1 MRIIFLPVVWLAK
14 IINSFCNY
22 LPEDEDPSEGIPQGT
37 PFGNLPE
44 NYRCPLCNAGKEYV
58 RPLF

>member
-1 MRIIFLPVVWLAK
+1 MAK